1 MCRDG
6 LGHLAPTVEGV
17 SLLLGSIGCHNCR
30 AIRKRLRRDHHI
42 TNLEGNKILVDG
54 ERAINGHIPCRHSS
68 GKSAPSTEG
77 VALSGLD
84 NDTLD
89 LTLVEHTHS
98 FVFNA
103 IYYIDQVIC
112 IRRKPGCQSYML
124 LGIERIGGICTTVRP
139 LFEVV
144 SLIGDGFQ
152 CHPIPFDEDAT
163 SFYRASFGGLHL
175 YGVARDY
182 LQASLYGIN
191 LCCSRS
197 VYSQTNVAK

>member
-1 MCRDG
+1 M
-6 LGHLAPTVEGV
+6 
-17 SLLLGSIGCHNCR
+17 
-30 AIRKRLRRDHHI
+30 
-42 TNLEGNKILVDG
+42 
-54 ERAINGHIPCRHSS
+54 
-68 GKSAPSTEG
+68 
-77 VALSGLD
+77 ALSGLYSD
-84 NDTLD
+84 ALD

-112 IRRKPGCQSYML
+112 IRRKLCSQGHML
-124 LGIERIGGICTTVRP
+124 LGFERIGSIGTTVGP

-175 YGVARDY
+175 YSVARDY
-182 LQASLYGIN
+182 LQGSLYRIN
-191 LCCSRS
+191 LSCSRS
-197 VYSQTNVAK
+197 VYSQTDIAK